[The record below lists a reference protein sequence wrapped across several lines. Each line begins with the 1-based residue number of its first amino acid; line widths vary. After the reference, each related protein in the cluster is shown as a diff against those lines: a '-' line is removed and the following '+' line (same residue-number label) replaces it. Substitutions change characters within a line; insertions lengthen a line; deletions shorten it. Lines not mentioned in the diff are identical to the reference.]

1 MKPHRH
7 HLPQV
12 RCRAFTIIEL
22 LIVLTV
28 LALLL
33 ALLLPALSKATHRA
47 RIIACASNLRQ
58 IGVAWSAYLADNDE
72 RFPFWRQNMHWFYGG
87 KHPSLFTSA
96 FQLPYRP
103 LNPYVNLEETD
114 SAGSDVFR
122 CTEDRDIKDG
132 NGSPGPTLGH
142 TTHDFY
148 GNSYMMNFM
157 LLYRTEDP
165 SDPRLP
171 VAVYDVRLN
180 HARVVLAGDCQWYY
194 AVNDVHW
201 DAHFHNRH
209 DQLNLLFLDG
219 HADYIQLQRGQA
231 ASNRYSFP
239 INRQAQ

>member
-1 MKPHRH
+1 MSRFRCQ
-7 HLPQV
+7 PQL
-12 RCRAFTIIEL
+12 RPQRSFTLIEL
-22 LIVLTV
+22 LVVVTIVMV
-28 LALLL
+28 LI
-33 ALLLPALSKATHRA
+33 ALLLPALAKAKNTA
-47 RIIACASNLRQ
+47 RVLACRSNLRQ
-58 IGVAWSAYLADNDE
+58 IGLAWSAYLVDSE
-72 RFPFWRQNMHWFYGG
+72 GQFPFWRQNMQWFYGG
-87 KHPSLFTSA
+87 EHPSMFSPEYEL
-96 FQLPYRP
+96 QYRP
-103 LNPYVNLEETD
+103 LNPYVQLGLTE
-114 SAGSDVFR
+114 SRGSDVFR
-122 CTEDRDIKDG
+122 CTDDRDIRAGDG
-132 NGSPGPTLGH
+132 SLGPTFGYP
-142 TTHDFY
+142 THEFY

-171 VAVYDVRLN
+171 VAFYDVRLN